1 MPLWVSED
9 FRVTSHST
17 CFIQDW
23 PEVAGGLAQCR
34 AKFSLGQL
42 GEAGKFL
49 YAESGKGYSLTGEA
63 AHQTSLACCSLA
75 TVPGPVAAK
84 PLFRYPF
91 HPKVLMSVLATDLF
105 FCPTQEHQ
113 ALLVKVREGEMA
125 LEELRIKNADCQ
137 TEREK

>member
-9 FRVTSHST
+9 SSESPATPHVSSR
-17 CFIQDW
+17 IGQRL
-23 PEVAGGLAQCR
+23 AGGLAQCR
-34 AKFSLGQL
+34 AKFSLRQL

-49 YAESGKGYSLTGEA
+49 YAESGKDYSLTGEA

-91 HPKVLMSVLATDLF
+91 HPKVLMCVLATGLF
-105 FCPTQEHQ
+105 ILSRPGASGLT
-113 ALLVKVREGEMA
+113 GES
-125 LEELRIKNADCQ
+125 
-137 TEREK
+137 